1 MSLRKRAV
9 SGVKWTATSAAM
21 TTGLRVLQL
30 VVLARLLIPSDFG
43 LIAMITVVIGF
54 AQAVADMG
62 ISNAIIHRQ
71 DNTPS
76 ELSSLYWLNILAGL
90 SIFALV
96 LVSSSLVGRFYG
108 EPRLASLIPWA
119 ALVFL
124 VMPLGQQFQVL
135 LQKELRFDQ
144 LAKVEMASTGIGTVI
159 AISSAVFA
167 QGVFSLIW
175 GQLAEVST
183 KTLYFLGSGWA
194 IWRPGLHLRWNDAKA
209 YVAFGLYQMGERCL
223 NYISANADYLIIGRF
238 LGPETLGIYLL
249 AYQLVTMPLA
259 RINPILTRVAFPV
272 FAKKQTDNVALRR
285 GYLEMIKLLAL
296 IVFPLL
302 IGLITTAPLLVPVVF
317 GVGWSTAIP
326 LIQIL
331 AVLGLFKALA
341 NPIGSILLT
350 KGRPDIA
357 FKWNASG
364 AVITV
369 LVFGFFVRYG
379 VRGVAWSYVGLS
391 SVDFLVTILM
401 LSYLIGLDYR
411 DHVGALLA
419 PLALSGLMGTTV
431 LVGSSFLPKFVP
443 NRSTLLLCLIA
454 IGVTVY
460 SSVALLR
467 WDYLRELW
475 IVLLKG
481 REDLV

>member
-1 MSLRKRAV
+1 MSLRRKAAL
-9 SGVKWTATSAAM
+9 GVKWTGAGTAI
-21 TTGLRVLQL
+21 TTGLRVLQF
-30 VVLARLLIPSDFG
+30 VVLARLLTPSDFG
-43 LIAMITVVIGF
+43 LMAMITVVIGF
-54 AQAVADMG
+54 AQAFADMG

-71 DNTPS
+71 DNTRS
-76 ELSSLYWLNILAGL
+76 QLSSLYWLNLLAGL
-90 SIFALV
+90 SVFALV
-96 LVSSSLVGRFYG
+96 MAFSPLVVKFYG

-124 VMPLGQQFQVL
+124 VIPLGQQFQAL
-135 LQKELRFDQ
+135 LQKELQFDR

-159 AISSAVFA
+159 AISSAIFG

-175 GQLAEVST
+175 GQLAEGST
-183 KTLYFLGSGWA
+183 KALCLLRSSWA
-194 IWRPGLHLRWNDAKA
+194 VWRPGLHLRWNDAKA

-259 RINPILTRVAFPV
+259 RINPILTRVAFPI
-272 FAKKQTDNVALRR
+272 FAKKQADNTALRR
-285 GYLEMIKLLAL
+285 GYLEMMKLLAH

-302 IGLITTAPLLVPVVF
+302 IGLATVAPVFVPVIF
-317 GVGWSTAIP
+317 GVVWGPTIP

-331 AVLGLFKALA
+331 ALLGIIKTLI
-341 NPIGSILLT
+341 NPIGSILLA

-364 AVITV
+364 AVINT
-369 LVFGFFVRYG
+369 LVFWFFVRYG
-379 VRGVAWSYVGLS
+379 VRAVAWSWVGLS
-391 SVDFLVTILM
+391 AVDCVVAVLI

-419 PLALSGLMGTTV
+419 PLALSALMGTAV
-431 LVGSSFLPKFVP
+431 LVGYSFFSRFVT
-443 NRSTLLLCLIA
+443 NKSILLACLIA
-454 IGVTVY
+454 VGVGVY

-467 WDYLRELW
+467 RNYLRELW
-475 IVLLKG
+475 MLLFNR
-481 REDLV
+481 REGFV